1 VLDVWGM
8 LLPLIIASAL
18 VPIQLTVTVLL
29 LRSSLKGAAAW
40 VGGITAARLAEA
52 AIVIAAESTGVLA
65 SGGLASPPR
74 WASVLT
80 IAVAALFY
88 ATAIR
93 QLVRPM
99 DIEAATPKWLQRAGD
114 ISTPALFG
122 MGMAYLALS
131 VKSSV
136 INVVGIAAIVAT
148 GAEGLRLALGVF
160 VFVALAEAGH
170 LAILSTA
177 LASPAKS
184 AARLA
189 ALDAWL
195 SRNSRVIV
203 VAIGGVFGTWFM
215 AVGLRGLGV
224 L

>member
-40 VGGITAARLAEA
+40 VGGITAARLVEA
-52 AIVIAAESTGVLA
+52 AIVIAAESTGVVA
-65 SGGLASPPR
+65 SGGIASPPR
-74 WASVLT
+74 WASILM
-80 IAVAALFY
+80 VAAGALFY

-93 QLVRPM
+93 QLVRPV
-99 DIEAATPKWLQRAGD
+99 DIEAASPKWLKRAGD

-131 VKSSV
+131 VKSSL
-136 INVVGIAAIVAT
+136 INVVGIAAIVST
-148 GAEGLRLALGVF
+148 GAEGLRLAVGVLA
-160 VFVALAEAGH
+160 FVALAEAGH

-177 LASPAKS
+177 AASPEKA
-184 AARLA
+184 AARLS
-189 ALDAWL
+189 ALDTWL
-195 SRNSRVIV
+195 ARNSRVIV
-203 VAIGGVFGTWFM
+203 VAIGGVFGTWFL
-215 AVGLRGLGV
+215 AAGLRGLGV
-224 L
+224 M